1 MKIENQANANRLVFC
16 IILIILYNPELIYLV
31 IYLEWLFYTANIK
44 AVDYLISS

>member
-1 MKIENQANANRLVFC
+1 MKIENQANANRLVFL
-16 IILIILYNPELIYLV
+16 ILIILYNPELIYLV